1 MASAVMNT
9 TLAQELLS
17 PRIFE
22 SEAAPADRDLVGM
35 LSEGVRDAD
44 LADNPVVLPD
54 FCFKKKS
61 EMPSSMSVATQDT
74 IRPDFTDAAL
84 NCGMALSV
92 LDIQK
97 PPEEAVRKF
106 YKRVTDRFPNPP
118 TWKRELTR
126 KEVLRAAVE
135 GGDFAAE
142 RFGVG
147 RYELDRVEEFGRL
160 DVEQYGGYERAEREL
175 PWMVQQMGRLRFGTI
190 GPSTHF
196 LEMQQVEE
204 VFDKEAA
211 AAMGLAVGQIT
222 VQFHN
227 GGGVLT
233 GQLGELYGRR
243 KAASKQLR
251 LEMAVQKPLTH
262 LLNTSPRKARERYA
276 QYFKHGGTVV
286 EAASTEGDRLQLS
299 QRLSM
304 NYGFAYRLATFAAL
318 RGMAAVEL
326 GSEMNLIVDSPHNT
340 IYNETVNGRSAF
352 VHRHNAARAIPAS
365 LLQGHPAFAKT
376 GQPVLLPGTNR
387 TSSYVC
393 IAGDGSRKSLHT
405 SPHGTG
411 TVIKQFVAAGKS
423 NLHPEGHRT
432 LRFRYDG
439 TCEVVEHYDDNGI
452 NEALSILVAND
463 ILRPVVRVR
472 PFAVL
477 S

>member
-1 MASAVMNT
+1 MNT
-9 TLAQELLS
+9 SLAQELLA

-22 SEAAPADRDLVGM
+22 SEAAPADRELVGM

-54 FCFKKKS
+54 FCFKQKS

-74 IRPDFTDAAL
+74 IRPDLTDAAL

-92 LDIQK
+92 LDIPK
-97 PPEEAVRKF
+97 PPEDAVRRF
-106 YKRVTDRFPNPP
+106 YQRVTDRFPNPP

-142 RFGVG
+142 RFGIG
-147 RYELDRVEEFGRL
+147 RYELDRVEEGGRL
-160 DVEQYGGYERAEREL
+160 DVEQFGGYERAEREL

-196 LEMQQVEE
+196 LEMQEVEE
-204 VFDKEAA
+204 VLDAEAA
-211 AAMGLAVGQIT
+211 AAMGLAQGQIT

-262 LLNTSPRKARERYA
+262 LLSSPRRARERYA
-276 QYFKHGGTVV
+276 KYFKHGGTVI

-326 GSEMNLIVDSPHNT
+326 GAQMNLIVDSPHNT
-340 IYNETVNGRSAF
+340 IYPEIVNGRTAF

-365 LLQGHPAFAKT
+365 MLQGHPAFAKT

-393 IAGDGSRKSLHT
+393 IAGDGSRRSLHT

-411 TVIKQFVAAGKS
+411 TVIKQFVQSGRS
-423 NLHPEGHRT
+423 GPDPQGRRT

-439 TCEVVEHYDDNGI
+439 STEVVEHYDDKGI
-452 NEALSILVAND
+452 DEALSILIDND
-463 ILRPVVRVR
+463 ILRPVVRLR